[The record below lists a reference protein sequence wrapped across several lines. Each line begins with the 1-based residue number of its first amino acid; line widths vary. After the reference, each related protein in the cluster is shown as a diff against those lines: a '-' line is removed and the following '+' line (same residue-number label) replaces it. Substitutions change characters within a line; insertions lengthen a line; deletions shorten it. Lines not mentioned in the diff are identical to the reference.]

1 MQTGK
6 TRFPEKGLLYLFIYL
21 FKVKHFPHKVYV
33 RGSFDIYMLSKQ
45 LVKIIQITQKE
56 KKSMFGNWL
65 DMTRYFDNSLFPCLG
80 LAPQFNDCCCKQAI
94 RPLSTHVRL
103 AWTFLFLKAARSCFV
118 AWM

>member
-6 TRFPEKGLLYLFIYL
+6 TRFPEKGCFIYL

-65 DMTRYFDNSLFPCLG
+65 DMTRYFDNSFVPMPWLG
-80 LAPQFNDCCCKQAI
+80 PQVQ
-94 RPLSTHVRL
+94 RL
-103 AWTFLFLKAARSCFV
+103 LL
-118 AWM
+118 

>member
-6 TRFPEKGLLYLFIYL
+6 TRFPEKGCFIYL

-56 KKSMFGNWL
+56 KKKK
-65 DMTRYFDNSLFPCLG
+65 RACL
-80 LAPQFNDCCCKQAI
+80 AI
-94 RPLSTHVRL
+94 G
-103 AWTFLFLKAARSCFV
+103 WI
-118 AWM
+118 